1 MGGQILSS
9 DTIYALATA
18 PGRAA
23 LAVIRI
29 SGPLSGRVLMTLA
42 GGLPPAR
49 RATVRTLRD
58 GAGVALDEA
67 LVLFFK
73 GPASFT
79 GEDVAELH
87 LHGGRAVTSAVL
99 HALSLMEGVR
109 PAQPGEFTRR
119 ALHNGKMDLTQAEGL
134 ADLIDSETDAQRAQ
148 AIRQYGGG
156 LSAAV
161 QEWRSK
167 LLTAQAIIAA
177 DLDFSDEHDVGDDV
191 PIGEL
196 LRLLDR
202 VRAALLAQIAD
213 RRAERVRDGVTVVV
227 TGPPNVGKSSLLN
240 WFSGRDAAIVT
251 DVPGTTRDLIE
262 VDVDLDGV
270 LFRFVDTAG
279 IRETADP
286 VESIGIDKALRR
298 AAEADVVLRLS
309 DRDEQPGVSVPH
321 ALPDVIQKTVRTKI
335 DSYPEQTPWA
345 DFAISVVTGAGLTNL
360 RGALVEIASPLAG
373 RDPSL
378 VTRARHRA
386 AMTEAVSHLDRA
398 CTLLQAAGG
407 LELVAE
413 ELRLAAGSLAE
424 LTGAMNSEAILDQ
437 VFSSFCIGK

>member
-1 MGGQILSS
+1 MGGPSLPS

-18 PGRAA
+18 PGRSA
-23 LAVIRI
+23 LAVVRS
-29 SGPLSGRVLMTLA
+29 SGPLSGRGLTRLA
-42 GGLPPAR
+42 GAMPPPR
-49 RATVRTLRD
+49 RATVRTLRS
-58 GAGVALDEA
+58 AEGVALDEA
-67 LVLFFK
+67 LVLFFE

-79 GEDVAELH
+79 GEDVVELH

-99 HALSLMEGVR
+99 HALSRIVGVR
-109 PAQPGEFTRR
+109 PAEPGEFTRR
-119 ALHNGKMDLTQAEGL
+119 ALHNGKMDLAQAEGL
-134 ADLIDSETDAQRAQ
+134 ADLIDSETDLQRAQ

-161 QEWRSK
+161 QEWRAH
-167 LLTAQAIIAA
+167 LLAAQAMIAA

-191 PIGEL
+191 PLAEL
-196 LRLLDR
+196 VRLLDR
-202 VRAALLAQIAD
+202 VRAALLDQIAD

-240 WFSGRDAAIVT
+240 WFAGRDAAIVT

-279 IRETADP
+279 IRETVDP

-298 AAEADVVLRLS
+298 AAEADIVLRLS
-309 DRDEQPGVSVPH
+309 DRDELDAAPSGRPSPGVV
-321 ALPDVIQKTVRTKI
+321 QRTVRTKI
-335 DSYPEQTPWA
+335 DSRPERRSWA
-345 DFAISVVTGAGLTNL
+345 DFSISVVTEAGLGDL
-360 RGALVEIASPLAG
+360 RRALLEVALPMSG
-373 RDPSL
+373 RDASL

-386 AMTEAVSHLDRA
+386 AMSAAVSHLDRA
-398 CTLLQAAGG
+398 VAVAEAGGG

-413 ELRLAAGSLAE
+413 ELRLASGSLAE
-424 LTGAMNSEAILDQ
+424 LTGSLTSETILDE